1 MRALCATRATSAPF
15 VHRELAVL
23 TILETAAD
31 TTVLALVAAYPEL
44 HDFHDPSD
52 YSATTLAALAVIDH
66 ARAMRGALLR
76 YRKAMLRVRKGDRI
90 LPF

>member
-1 MRALCATRATSAPF
+1 MTARLSIDQLGLAP
-15 VHRELAVL
+15 ELAVL

-31 TTVLALVAAYPEL
+31 TTVLALAAAYPEL
-44 HDFHDPSD
+44 QDFHDPSD

-76 YRKAMLRVRKGDRI
+76 YRKAMLRVRHGDQL